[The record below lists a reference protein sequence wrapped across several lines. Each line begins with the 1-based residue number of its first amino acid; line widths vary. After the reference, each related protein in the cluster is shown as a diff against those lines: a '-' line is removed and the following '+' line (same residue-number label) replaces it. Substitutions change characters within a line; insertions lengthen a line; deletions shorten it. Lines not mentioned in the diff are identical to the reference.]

1 MHSES
6 SRSSAIRRFRSLCGA
21 LALVPHL
28 AYPQAEADPTTLS
41 LEQLVNVEVYSASK
55 FNQKAADAPASV
67 TVVTR
72 EDIRTLGHRTLT
84 DVLRSMRGVYTYYD
98 RNYDYF
104 GARGFARPGDYS
116 SRVLLLLDG
125 YRVNDNMYDSAL
137 IGTEGVIDID
147 LIERV
152 EYVRGSGSSLYG
164 SNAFFGVVNIVTRKV
179 ADMPAAEIAGSVG
192 ALGTRSGRATL
203 ARTLEGGAELVL
215 SASGYRQHGGDL
227 RFPEFDAPATNDG
240 WARGVDY
247 DRNNRLYGKLTVGDL
262 DLAAGSVSRTKGVG
276 HGFLGGDFN
285 DPRNQGS
292 DITSFADASYARA
305 LSERLDLG
313 LRLSYGDYRFRG
325 DELYAGTVNRSV
337 VDGRWWTAEAKLSA
351 LVTARHRLIGGLE
364 YQKNERQQQFT
375 YDLDPYVVYLDDRRS
390 SRRLGYYL
398 QDEITWNTALTTTV
412 GARRDHLTSGDAVTS
427 PRLAGV
433 WRASAATTL
442 KAMYGTAF
450 RAPNVY
456 EAYAAG
462 PGSSIANPAL
472 RPESIRSFDLVL
484 EHYLDKDTRVAVNG
498 YAHRIRNLISQVV
511 EPSSGL
517 LQFQNV
523 DSLRARGTE
532 LELER
537 VWSGGTRLRASA
549 AFQASRDAADAA
561 LVNSP
566 ARIYKAALVL
576 PLGIERLRLG
586 GEWQY
591 LSSRLA
597 GAGEVGG
604 YHVANVNLLRDGG
617 RNGVDVQVGVY
628 NLFDRRYA
636 DPVVVDPSVPGR
648 DRMEQNGRTWR
659 LKLVYRF

>member
-1 MHSES
+1 MSQEL
-6 SRSSAIRRFRSLCGA
+6 RRLKALCC
-21 LALVPHL
+21 ALVVVPTL
-28 AYPQAEADPTTLS
+28 AHAQAGADPTSLS

-67 TVVTR
+67 TVITR
-72 EDIRTLGHRTLT
+72 EDIRSLGHRTLA
-84 DVLRSMRGVYTYYD
+84 DVVRSMRGLYTYYD

-116 SRVLLLLDG
+116 SRVLLLIDG

-164 SNAFFGVVNIVTRKV
+164 SNAFFGVINVVTRK
-179 ADMPAAEIAGSVG
+179 AGDMPSGELAGSVG
-192 ALGTRSGRATL
+192 SLGTRSARATL
-203 ARTLEGGAELVL
+203 ARTLDNGAELVL
-215 SASGYRQHGGDL
+215 SASSYRQRGGDL
-227 RFPEFDAPATNDG
+227 HFPELDSPATNYG

-247 DRNNRLYGKLTVGDL
+247 DRNGRLYGKLTIGDL
-262 DLAAGSVSRTKGVG
+262 NLAAGYVARTKGVG
-276 HGFLGGDFN
+276 HGYLGGDFN

-325 DELYAGTVNRSV
+325 DEIYGGVVRRNP
-337 VDGRWWTAEAKLSA
+337 VDGRWWTSEIKLTA
-351 LVTARHRLIGGLE
+351 LVSARHRLIGGVE
-364 YQKNERQQQFT
+364 YQANERQNQVL
-375 YDLDPYVVYLDDRRS
+375 YDLDPYASVLDDRRKS
-390 SRRLGYYL
+390 HRLGYYL
-398 QDEITWNTALTTTV
+398 QDEFTWTSALTTTV
-412 GARRDHLTSGDAVTS
+412 GARRDHLTSGDTVAS
-427 PRLAGV
+427 PRLAAV
-433 WRASAATTL
+433 WRAGQATTV

-456 EAYAAG
+456 EAYASDSA
-462 PGSSIANPAL
+462 SIANPAL

-484 EHYLDKDTRVAVNG
+484 EHYLDKDTRVAANA
-498 YAHRIRNLISQVV
+498 YAYRIRNLISQVV
-511 EPSSGL
+511 EASTGL

-523 DSLRARGTE
+523 DSVHARGLE

-537 VWSGGTRLRASA
+537 VWTGGVRLRTSA
-549 AFQASRDAADAA
+549 AFQSSEDGTGAP

-566 ARIYKAALVL
+566 QRIYKGALIL
-576 PLGIERLRLG
+576 PLAMENLRLG

-591 LSSRLA
+591 LSSRLT
-597 GAGEVGG
+597 GNAGETGG
-604 YHVANVNLLRDGG
+604 YHVASLNLLRDGG
-617 RNGVDVQVGVY
+617 KQGVDVQIGVY
-628 NLFDRRYA
+628 NLFGRRYA
-636 DPVVVDPSVPGR
+636 DPVSISPAVPDR